1 MTLKSSITRIA
12 TIALAAVALTAPA
25 ASARPAEAP
34 PATAAAQ
41 DKQSLRSSDANRAGS
56 RHKRAGLRTAREYPT
71 RPAQGELA
79 NARPRH
85 LAAGARRPR
94 HRLDDNRH
102 RHRRRPARAWR
113 HRQPHAPHRAGSH
126 HRLTITVPGCRSG
139 AGTQAGWGA
148 PLTLKAHSRPECSV
162 HACHSTPVCW
172 RESADLREKQGSAGQ
187 VRERGT

>member
-79 NARPRH
+79 NARLDTSLQAP
-85 LAAGARRPR
+85 ADPGIAWTTIAIGIAGALLALGAIASLTRRTGR
-94 HRLDDNRH
+94 
-102 RHRRRPARAWR
+102 AR
-113 HRQPHAPHRAGSH
+113 
-126 HRLTITVPGCRSG
+126 ITV
-139 AGTQAGWGA
+139 
-148 PLTLKAHSRPECSV
+148 
-162 HACHSTPVCW
+162 
-172 RESADLREKQGSAGQ
+172 
-187 VRERGT
+187 